1 MLKAAAE
8 SASNQFE
15 INEYCPDL
23 NINSGY
29 KILKSHGTDA
39 FRILTD
45 DQLCLLQVYTKS
57 NIAKGQDTTA
67 TAVEGGG
74 LGLVASQPDYLLFD
88 EQLRIFRIKL
98 NGQNLEIYFMSYF
111 DLMENADLDFKL
123 LKTQSVAHLGQ
134 DLSIGESYYLRN
146 SNIVDISGA
155 LFKNSILN
163 LNVKMAPEMS
173 IIFDLN
179 GYVIPLQLKALYIN
193 FHPTF
198 V

>member
-23 NINSGY
+23 NIDSGY

-45 DQLCLLQVYTKS
+45 DQLCLLQVYTKT
-57 NIAKGQDTTA
+57 NIAKGQDTT
-67 TAVEGGG
+67 TIAVEGGG
-74 LGLVASQPDYLLFD
+74 LGLVAGQPDYLLFD
-88 EQLRIFRIKL
+88 EQLRVFRIKL

-111 DLMENADLDFKL
+111 DLMENADLNFKL

-134 DLSIGESYYLRN
+134 DSSIGKPTNCN
-146 SNIVDISGA
+146 SNIVEISGA
-155 LFKNSILN
+155 LFLIDFSILI
-163 LNVKMAPEMS
+163 LNSQCEEVARDFNN
-173 IIFDLN
+173 IWT
-179 GYVIPLQLKALYIN
+179 VIV
-193 FHPTF
+193 F
-198 V
+198 

>member
-8 SASNQFE
+8 SVSNQFE

-23 NINSGY
+23 NIDSGY

-45 DQLCLLQVYTKS
+45 DQLCLLQVYTKT

-74 LGLVASQPDYLLFD
+74 LGLVAGQPDYLLFD

-111 DLMENADLDFKL
+111 DLMENADLNFKL

-134 DLSIGESYYLRN
+134 DLSIGEPTNFCN
-146 SNIVDISGA
+146 SIIVDISGA
-155 LFKNSILN
+155 LIELS
-163 LNVKMAPEMS
+163 
-173 IIFDLN
+173 
-179 GYVIPLQLKALYIN
+179 YVNNIWATVIVL
-193 FHPTF
+193 
-198 V
+198 